1 MGVGSSGEHKLTAKK
16 RVKKKK
22 KNLEHNAMRSRQTV
36 RAVVSALY
44 FDRDDLNLL
53 NNRRLLFFYYLK
65 IVCNSATL
73 RGKTETFW

>member
-16 RVKKKK
+16 KSQKK

-53 NNRRLLFFYYLK
+53 NNRRLLFFT
-65 IVCNSATL
+65 I
-73 RGKTETFW
+73 